1 MSDSCDPMDC
11 SLPGSSGIL
20 QARILEWVAF
30 SFYLELL
37 WYISHFSCPSVYT
50 TVCGTFLFKVLLLQ
64 DRQVLHW
71 AFHLVII
78 LDVFFSFMLEPL
90 FPGSH
95 VFLSFLVFITLSF
108 YCFLRNDTWE
118 VRLFFWVLIWKCLF
132 SYPHSVFSVWPY
144 GFQVANYF
152 PLKTLFHCLLS
163 F

>member
-95 VFLSFLVFITLSF
+95 VLLSLLVFITLSL
-108 YCFLRNDTWE
+108 YCFLRNDSWE
-118 VRLFFWVLIWKCLF
+118 VRLFFLSSYLKMSFFLPSLCIFSLALWISGRKLF
-132 SYPHSVFSVWPY
+132 SFKDIV
-144 GFQVANYF
+144 
-152 PLKTLFHCLLS
+152 PLS
-163 F
+163 S